1 MDIRLLE
8 ETDIPQAK
16 ALWKQAFGD
25 TDAFIGWY
33 FANKVS
39 LGNSLGAFDGR
50 LVAVVHMIP
59 LKVCVQGVPVMSSYI
74 AGAAT
79 ARDRRGE
86 GLMRT
91 LLYESLKIMKQR
103 GIMMTHLYPFKHSF
117 YEKFG
122 WATYSYARFLGAEEA
137 APRQGAEIIESWDAE
152 LLSGLYQSM
161 MSRFDGYVVRENR
174 EWRWRLEEH
183 AADGGKTAVLIKG
196 GRPAAYMLY
205 SSEQGNA
212 DVIETV
218 YSGAEDIKPLLSYLL
233 KSGYKRVSYF
243 IPADEETGVSPYGMA
258 RIVDAPLLLKAFGA
272 QELLE
277 FAKIRDDFAEWN
289 NIGDGEELNISDL
302 AKAIHMGTRPGYYD
316 GEKNMRLYNI
326 LMKHFLHRSTCIFE
340 QY

>member
-1 MDIRLLE
+1 MDIRLLK

-16 ALWKQAFGD
+16 ALWKEAFGD
-25 TDAFIGWY
+25 SDAFIEWY

-39 LGNSLGAFDGR
+39 QGNSLGAFDGR

-59 LKVCVQGVPVMSSYI
+59 LKMCVQGVPVMSSYI

-79 ARDRRGE
+79 AADRRGE

-103 GIMMTHLYPFKHSF
+103 GIMLTHLYPFKHSF

-122 WATYSYARFLGAEEA
+122 WATYSYARFLSAKETKL
-137 APRQGAEIIESWDAE
+137 RQDADIIESWDAE
-152 LLSGLYQSM
+152 LFSGLYRSM
-161 MSRFDGYVVRENR
+161 MSRFDGYIVREKR

-183 AADGGKTAVLIKG
+183 VTDGGKTAVLIKG
-196 GRPAAYMLY
+196 GKPAAYMLY
-205 SSEQGNA
+205 NSERGNA

-218 YSGAEDIKPLLSYLL
+218 YTDAEDIEPLLVYLL
-233 KSGYKRVSYF
+233 ESGHRSVNYF
-243 IPADEETGVSPYGMA
+243 IPADEEGASPYGMA
-258 RIVDAPLLLKAFGA
+258 RIVDASLLLKAFGA

-277 FAKIRDDFAEWN
+277 YAKVRDDFAEWN
-289 NIGDGEELNISDL
+289 NIGDGEELDITSL
-302 AKAIHMGTRPGYYD
+302 AKAIHQGICPGCCD
-316 GEKNMRLYNI
+316 SEKNIRIYSI
-326 LMKHFLHRSTCIFE
+326 LKKHFSCRSTCIFE

>member
-16 ALWKQAFGD
+16 ALWKEAFGD
-25 TDAFIGWY
+25 TDAYIEWY

-39 LGNSLGAFDGR
+39 PGNSLGAFDGR

-79 ARDRRGE
+79 AADRRGK

-103 GIMMTHLYPFKHSF
+103 GIMLTHLYPFKHSF

-122 WATYSYARFLGAEEA
+122 WATYSYARFISAGEA
-137 APRQGAEIIESWDAE
+137 APRQGADIIESWDAE
-152 LLSGLYQSM
+152 LLSGLYRSM
-161 MSRFDGYVVRENR
+161 MSRFDGYIVREKR

-183 AADGGKTAVLIKG
+183 ATDGGKTAVLIKG

-205 SSEQGNA
+205 NSERGNA

-218 YSGAEDIKPLLSYLL
+218 FTDAEDIEPLLAYLL
-233 KSGYKRVSYF
+233 ESGHKSVNYF
-243 IPADEETGVSPYGMA
+243 IPADEKGASPYGMA
-258 RIVDAPLLLKAFGA
+258 RIVDASLLLKAFGA

-289 NIGDGEELNISDL
+289 NTGDGEEIDITSIT
-302 AKAIHMGTRPGYYD
+302 KAIHQGPRPGCC
-316 GEKNMRLYNI
+316 GSGKNIQLYNI
-326 LMKHFLHRSTCIFE
+326 LNRHFSQRSTCIFE